1 MEHCNART
9 KGGQNG
15 RPPAQPGPWVGEG
28 YCKRAAGWGVPET
41 TTGRCKNHGG
51 ASLKGA
57 GHPRATD
64 LRYSKYIPAA
74 YVDDYE
80 ASLRRDDQLSLDQ
93 QLAGID
99 AREGELWRRL
109 DEGEAG
115 PDLWEQ
121 ATRSFDAFER
131 AVHVGNTAA
140 AQDARVQLRNY
151 ITAGVARESVWGD
164 LLDLWELRRKLAAT
178 EATRR
183 HQVEST
189 VTRSRLASL
198 VVFMAEGIKRAINE
212 NVSSEKERRRA
223 LSQVATFIS
232 GLALSPG
239 REPIE
244 IHTEDV

>member
-15 RPPAQPGPWVGEG
+15 RAPAQPGPWAGEG

-64 LRYSKYIPAA
+64 LRSSR
-74 YVDDYE
+74 YVPKCLADDYE
-80 ASLRRDDQLSLDQ
+80 ASLRRADQLSLDQ

-99 AREGELWRRL
+99 AREGELWRRM
-109 DEGEAG
+109 DDGEAG
-115 PDLWEQ
+115 PNLWEQ
-121 ATRSFDAFER
+121 AQRSFDTFER
-131 AVHVGNTAA
+131 AVHAGNTGA

-151 ITAGVARESVWGD
+151 MTAGVARESVWEG
-164 LLDLWELRRKLAAT
+164 LLDIWELRRKLAAT
-178 EATRR
+178 ESTRR
-183 HQVEST
+183 HQIEQN

-198 VVFMAEGIKRAINE
+198 AIFMADGIKRAINE
-212 NVSSEKERRRA
+212 NVSSEKEWRRA
-223 LSQVATFIS
+223 LSQVATFVS

-239 REPIE
+239 REPINV
-244 IHTEDV
+244 HAEDV